1 MDLNPGLV
9 MGMWTAGLAAG
20 GALVVRWSVVGPGYA
35 WLAAGVVAMFGAL
48 AAAAGGGLLAWLGV
62 AATICAAVI
71 ARATGAAGLLFALA
85 AVLFLAGAG
94 GDSPVI
100 PLVTGALF
108 LGGVTSEMML
118 GHWYL
123 IDPRLPRWALRTL
136 TAVGA
141 GGLIADFA
149 YLAARGGLDWADA
162 GTAMGAAF
170 VVLMA
175 TTLLLLVGV
184 WFALKEPKYTGVMAA
199 TGLSYLAT
207 LTALGATVVGRMVTF
222 GG

>member
-35 WLAAGVVAMFGAL
+35 WLTAGVVVVFGAL
-48 AAAAGGGLLAWLGV
+48 AAAAGGGVLAWLGV
-62 AATICAAVI
+62 AVTLGAAVI
-71 ARATGAAGLLFALA
+71 ARAALAAGMAFALA
-85 AVLFLAGAG
+85 TVLFLTAVGA
-94 GDSPVI
+94 DSPLI

-136 TAVGA
+136 TVVGA
-141 GGLIADFA
+141 GGLTADFA
-149 YLAARGGLDWADA
+149 YLAARGGLDWSEA

-170 VVLMA
+170 VALMA

-184 WFALKEPKYTGVMAA
+184 WFSLKEPKYTGVMAA